1 MKELEEIEIICRG
14 ILQKTMSRANTIS
27 QISPEAPSA
36 DYLTGHGAGHI
47 EGQAA
52 VAALVL
58 SLLKG
63 ESATQILEE
72 ARSAAAVDAAF
83 PFDLHMNIDG
93 MTPAM
98 EEVPPEE
105 LAADEASGDALSG
118 EGGQPGDVPPTSR

>member
-1 MKELEEIEIICRG
+1 MTELEEIEIICRG
-14 ILQKTMSRANTIS
+14 ILQKTMARANTLS

-36 DYLTGHGAGHI
+36 DYLSGHGAGHI

-52 VAALVL
+52 VAAMVL
-58 SLLKG
+58 SLVKG

-93 MTPAM
+93 MTPAL
-98 EEVPPEE
+98 EEVPSEE
-105 LAADEASGDALSG
+105 LAGDDA
-118 EGGQPGDVPPTSR
+118 QPGDLPPTSR

>member
-27 QISPEAPSA
+27 EIAPEAPSA
-36 DYLTGHGAGHI
+36 DYLTGHGAGHL

-72 ARSAAAVDAAF
+72 ARSAAAVDASF
-83 PFDLHMNIDG
+83 PFDLHLNIDG
-93 MTPAM
+93 MTPLP
-98 EEVPPEE
+98 EEIPPEE
-105 LAADEASGDALSG
+105 LAGD
-118 EGGQPGDVPPTSR
+118 GGQPDVPPAVR

>member
-14 ILQKTMSRANTIS
+14 ILQKTMARSNTIS
-27 QISPEAPSA
+27 QIAPEAPSA
-36 DYLTGHGAGHI
+36 DYLSGHGAGHL
-47 EGQAA
+47 EGQAS

-58 SLLKG
+58 SLIKG

-83 PFDLHMNIDG
+83 PFDLHMDIDG

-98 EEVPPEE
+98 EEIPPEE
-105 LAADEASGDALSG
+105 LRGEELPADEG
-118 EGGQPGDVPPTSR
+118 

>member
-1 MKELEEIEIICRG
+1 MKELDEIEIICRG
-14 ILQKTMSRANTIS
+14 VLQKTMSRANTIS
-27 QISPEAPSA
+27 QIAPEAPSA
-36 DYLTGHGAGHI
+36 DYLSGHGAGHL

-83 PFDLHMNIDG
+83 PFDLHMDIDG
-93 MTPAM
+93 KMPAM
-98 EEVPPEE
+98 HEVPPEE
-105 LAADEASGDALSG
+105 LAADELAGD
-118 EGGQPGDVPPTSR
+118 EGQSDDVPPTSR

>member
-1 MKELEEIEIICRG
+1 MKELEEIEIMCRG
-14 ILQKTMSRANTIS
+14 ILQKTMARTNTLS
-27 QISPEAPSA
+27 QIAPDVPSA
-36 DYLTGHGAGHI
+36 DYLSGHSAGHL

-52 VAALVL
+52 VASLVL
-58 SLLKG
+58 SLVKG

-98 EEVPPEE
+98 EEIPPEE
-105 LAADEASGDALSG
+105 LAADELPAED
-118 EGGQPGDVPPTSR
+118 